1 MLVVCVYVCL
11 DEQML
16 TGKKRRQVAG
26 TSRQLFFACW
36 HTNHEKKNIFFK
48 KKVAHFTLIYIGY
61 WRLGSHRP
69 VCDSLHPDSLQLQ
82 QGLFELFRQFV
93 CTDTSGDG
101 ERKEDRKKKNKPPP
115 CFTLA
120 LFLLHSSITVTRH
133 YNHANIAPQ
142 SCRKSVRL
150 MQYGHGL
157 YKRGFFYKALKK
169 KHLNSLLRDETRL
182 S

>member
-1 MLVVCVYVCL
+1 MLVVCVYLCL

-26 TSRQLFFACW
+26 SSRQLFFACW
-36 HTNHEKKNIFFK
+36 HTNHDNYLIFFFL
-48 KKVAHFTLIYIGY
+48 KKVAHFTLIYFGY

-69 VCDSLHPDSLQLQ
+69 VCDSSHPDSLQLQ

-101 ERKEDRKKKNKPPP
+101 ERKKNKTLP

-157 YKRGFFYKALKK
+157 YKGGFFIR
-169 KHLNSLLRDETRL
+169 H
-182 S
+182 